1 MSHLCFDNDESVM
14 PNNPGT
20 SPEASKMVTHSDP
33 HENKNASEHRVQP
46 QADPNPSVPIPSIP
60 NPNVPI
66 PTELSRQTIANRENG
81 AKSKGPSTEE
91 GKSRSS
97 QNAMKHG
104 LYAKKNVVIP
114 LDDQEEFEPF
124 HESMIEHFQPVDP
137 LQRNLVDRIIMCS
150 WRLRR
155 INTLESLLLSPSSDG
170 YSRFPQTNYRGLED
184 SNHLINLTKYEATVE
199 KSLYHALATL
209 ARLQSQSS
217 KKFNSEETNPI

>member
-1 MSHLCFDNDESVM
+1 MGPYLAHLNIANVEPVIENNAETSQEATKVVTEST
-14 PNNPGT
+14 PQR
-20 SPEASKMVTHSDP
+20 SQ
-33 HENKNASEHRVQP
+33 NASSQKGLT
-46 QADPNPSVPIPSIP
+46 QADEIPK
-60 NPNVPI
+60 
-66 PTELSRQTIANRENG
+66 ELSRRTIANRENG
-81 AKSKGPSTEE
+81 AKSKGPTTEE
-91 GKSRSS
+91 GKSRIS

-124 HESMIEHFQPVDP
+124 HESMIEHFQPTDP

-155 INTLESLLLSPSSDG
+155 INTLEALLLSPSSEG

-199 KSLYHALATL
+199 RSLYQALDTL
-209 ARLQSQSS
+209 TRLQSQAP
-217 KKFNSEETNPI
+217 KKLISEETNPI